1 MVDFNVFLMKA
12 WVRGELGGAYGGG
25 GVYGLW
31 LD

>member
-12 WVRGELGGAYGGG
+12 WVRGEPGGVYGGG